1 LTEHYP
7 AELSDG
13 RQQRV
18 VLAWAVV
25 VKPAVLLL
33 DEPLSNLDTCLR
45 EEMRFEIRRLN
56 GEFHITTVYVTHGQA
71 EAMAISDR
79 IAVMRAGQIEQVDA
93 PHFLCTGPRAYLVA
107 GFIGWTSLIEARL
120 EGGEME

>member
-1 LTEHYP
+1 MAEHDRGGERRLQPEVRKLSTEEARRRVSEILEVVHLGHLTEHYP

-33 DEPLSNLDTCLR
+33 GELLSNLDTCLR

-56 GEFHITTVYVTHGQA
+56 GEFCITG
-71 EAMAISDR
+71 
-79 IAVMRAGQIEQVDA
+79 
-93 PHFLCTGPRAYLVA
+93 LCHAWP
-107 GFIGWTSLIEARL
+107 S
-120 EGGEME
+120 GGDGDLRPDCDDE